1 VVKSDMQFL
10 KGNIERA
17 LTFIS
22 CGHFISEYNWIH
34 GRRIIDSFEI
44 IIGIKGVAYI
54 QQDGE
59 AYDIKPGDILL
70 LLPGHIH
77 YGYFASEKGTE
88 FYWFHFNFKG
98 EYNLIEGKEA
108 LLEISPLSSDPY
120 LSRLEN
126 SILIPIF
133 YHTDNVERL
142 IIEFKQLLHIT
153 HSKYYTVK
161 ASDYLLTVILIEVSQ
176 LYITKI
182 IQDKT
187 DIEVS
192 KSKFINILEWIRINI
207 DKNIDL
213 DTISKK
219 FDFNKD
225 YLSRMF
231 KRNLGISTLNYI
243 NGMKIKKAKELLL
256 SSEAKV
262 KEIAYSLGFNDEK
275 YFMKLFKK
283 YENLTPSQYR
293 NAFYKTHLN
302 NQ

>member
-1 VVKSDMQFL
+1 MEFL
-10 KGNIERA
+10 KGNIDRA

-44 IIGIKGVAYI
+44 IIGIKGIAYI

-59 AYDIKPGDILL
+59 AYEVRTGDILL

-98 EYNLIEGKEA
+98 EYNLIEEKEA
-108 LLEISPLSSDPY
+108 LLEISPLISNPY
-120 LSRLEN
+120 LSKLEN
-126 SILIPIF
+126 QILIPIF
-133 YHTDNVERL
+133 YHTDNLERL
-142 IIEFKQLLHIT
+142 IIEFTQLLHIT
-153 HSKYYTVK
+153 HSKYYTSK
-161 ASDYLLTVILIEVSQ
+161 ASDYLLTVILLEASQ
-176 LYITKI
+176 LYITKV
-182 IQDKT
+182 
-187 DIEVS
+187 IEAES
-192 KSKFINILEWIRINI
+192 DTEGNKSKFINILEWIRINI
-207 DKNIDL
+207 DKNINL
-213 DTISKK
+213 EGISDK
-219 FDFNKD
+219 FNFNKD

-231 KRNLGISTLNYI
+231 KKNLGISTLNYI

-256 SSEAKV
+256 SSEDNI

-302 NQ
+302 NK